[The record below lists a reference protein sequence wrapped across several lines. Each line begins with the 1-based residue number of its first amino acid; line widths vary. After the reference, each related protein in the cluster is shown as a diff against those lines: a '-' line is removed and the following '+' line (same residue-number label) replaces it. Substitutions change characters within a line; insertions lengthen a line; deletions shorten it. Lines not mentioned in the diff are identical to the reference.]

1 MSFMVFMV
9 SSNLVTNLMT
19 KAEPLSYA
27 DLHSHLLTYE
37 FLHKTSLLSM
47 DTISPLL
54 PQPLLL
60 STPSAHLA
68 TSQHKPISVVTRVVI
83 VATSV
88 PTATA
93 ITTKI
98 SLTIVASIPPL
109 LWLEAEQL
117 VVEQAPLWVWT
128 VVLSPVFWVEC
139 QVTIVFH
146 FWPQNST
153 LCTTLG

>member
-1 MSFMVFMV
+1 
-9 SSNLVTNLMT
+9 
-19 KAEPLSYA
+19 
-27 DLHSHLLTYE
+27 
-37 FLHKTSLLSM
+37 M

-68 TSQHKPISVVTRVVI
+68 TSQHNPISVVTRVVI

-98 SLTIVASIPPL
+98 GLTIVASIPPL
-109 LWLEAEQL
+109 L
-117 VVEQAPLWVWT
+117 
-128 VVLSPVFWVEC
+128 
-139 QVTIVFH
+139 
-146 FWPQNST
+146 
-153 LCTTLG
+153 